1 MRVSGK
7 ETLSARNK
15 AETTSKRVFRQEVE
29 RLAVCNASHSTW
41 NNGRKNKAHI
51 AIHTAAPPP
60 VLGSSGLC
68 IRQVSAQHSDT
79 PAPAL
84 HPRLTLQ
91 TSAGLVIFD
100 PLPCFTRIRKVSSSR
115 LICSEFSQQFVSVIL
130 LCSSRRDSFQSR
142 ILRERKNYY
151 KTPNHLLM
159 R

>member
-15 AETTSKRVFRQEVE
+15 VETTSKRVFRQEVE

-41 NNGRKNKAHI
+41 NNGKNKAHI
-51 AIHTAAPPP
+51 AIYPPAPPP

-68 IRQVSAQHSDT
+68 TRQASARHSYT

-151 KTPNHLLM
+151 KTPNYLLM